1 MLARSERRG
10 EIGAVDE
17 SVEVPGALRRAEL
30 PRTWRLAQA
39 ALAFT
44 VDQVAQG
51 LTGLKSLDALIV
63 LAVNQANIASLTRD
77 VDARYA
83 YGGLSAPAPDES
95 RRPVS
100 IHAIAQ
106 SMQLPFETVRRR
118 IHHLETIGA
127 CRQEARG
134 VIIPSA
140 YLSSPAYLQDV
151 LAAHER
157 MRRLYF
163 DLSGQD
169 LLAALPSS
177 NYLPTDEAPV
187 RAAARLLSDFLL
199 RVADILMRRTEDT
212 LSGLILAAV
221 AADALR
227 LPPPGHGPL
236 GLTASEAA
244 RRLGLPGETVRRRL
258 TQLHADGQCLRGPAA
273 RFTVAVNPDDPQ
285 AETFIGEIAGALQ
298 RLMAGLAERGVIDS
312 WLNPGSAAA
321 LRGLAS

>member
-1 MLARSERRG
+1 
-10 EIGAVDE
+10 VDE
-17 SVEVPGALRRAEL
+17 SVEVPGAHRRAEL

-39 ALAFT
+39 ALEFT

-106 SMQLPFETVRRR
+106 SMHLPFETVRRR
-118 IHHLETIGA
+118 IHHLEALGA

-140 YLSSPAYLQDV
+140 YLSSSAYLQDV

-163 DLSGQD
+163 ALANGQ
-169 LLAALPSS
+169 LLEPLPPS

-199 RVADILMRRTEDT
+199 RIADILMRRTEDT
-212 LSGLILAAV
+212 VSGLIFAAV
-221 AADALR
+221 VADALQPR
-227 LPPPGHGPL
+227 ADGSGAL

-244 RRLGLPGETVRRRL
+244 RRLGLPAETVRRRL
-258 TQLHADGQCLRGPAA
+258 AQLHEAGHCRRDPGA
-273 RFTVAVNPDDPQ
+273 RFTVPVDPADPRSQ
-285 AETFIGEIAGALQ
+285 AFVTELAATLQ
-298 RLMAGLAERGVIDS
+298 RLMAGLAERGVIES
-312 WLNPGSAAA
+312 WVNPQSPAA